1 MITRYFRTL
10 KDSELKTVT
19 ENRSGVWIHVV
30 SPSEEELQGLFAELE
45 LDEAL
50 IEDALDFYE
59 VPRYERSG
67 DTTYF
72 FTRYPFAEKKEDTE
86 TAPLMIVIGESFVLT
101 VVQRDFPQIKAL
113 LEGKVVVHT
122 TQKTKLFIQI
132 MQEVVDSF
140 EHDLI
145 RLRRSVHKDRA
156 KLRKIGN
163 KEIERFVYVEHKLND
178 MIAAVLP
185 TNTALQQIAKAR
197 AIKLHPNDV
206 DLMEDL
212 MIDNTQ
218 LVDSARSVLKTI
230 QNVRSA
236 AEAILTNTLNNRIK
250 TLTVL
255 TILLTIPTI
264 ISSLYGMNV
273 PLPGMHQSWAFL
285 AVLGVIVLIVGLAL
299 AVFKKNEWL

>member
-1 MITRYFRTL
+1 MDET
-10 KDSELKTVT
+10 
-19 ENRSGVWIHVV
+19 RSGVWIHVV
-30 SPSEEELQGLFAELE
+30 SPTEGELTELFDELS

-59 VPRYERSG
+59 VPRFERSNG
-67 DTTYF
+67 STFF
-72 FTRYPFAEKKEDTE
+72 FTRYPFAEKKEDTD
-86 TAPLMIVIGESFVLT
+86 TAPLLVVVGESFVLT
-101 VVQRDFPQIKAL
+101 VVQRDIPL
-113 LEGKVVVHT
+113 LKPLFGGKVPVVT

-132 MQEVVDSF
+132 MQEVVDAF
-140 EHDLI
+140 ERDLV
-145 RLRRSVHKDRA
+145 RLRRSVHRDRA
-156 KLRKIGN
+156 KLLNIGS
-163 KEIERFVYVEHKLND
+163 KEITRFVAVEHKLND

-185 TNTALQQIAKAR
+185 TNMALQQIAKTG
-197 AIKLHPNDV
+197 AINLHPNDV

-212 MIDNTQ
+212 TIDNTQ

-273 PLPGMHQSWAFL
+273 ALPGMREPWAF
-285 AVLGVIVLIVGLAL
+285 GVVIGLIVVSVGFVLWL
-299 AVFKKNEWL
+299 FKRNNWL